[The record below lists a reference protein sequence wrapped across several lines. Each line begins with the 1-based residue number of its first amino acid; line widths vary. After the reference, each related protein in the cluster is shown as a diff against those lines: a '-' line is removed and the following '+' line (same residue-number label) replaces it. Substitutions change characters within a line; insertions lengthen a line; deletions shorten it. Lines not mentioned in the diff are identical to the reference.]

1 MILHQD
7 HKLTYNGQ
15 VTFEL
20 PNRMC
25 FDFHPETSLWEDGFH
40 LIAPDESF
48 TLVLAFLTAD
58 KPAKVFAE
66 EIFEER
72 DIDHII
78 EPVHEITTEG
88 GFKGYATSF
97 AYTEEMVE
105 EISLDL
111 PGEQHA
117 LLNVRFWRRLD
128 RPYDEKLWAQAKAE
142 ILASL
147 SSVRN
152 NNEIV

>member
-1 MILHQD
+1 MILHHD

-15 VTFEL
+15 ATFEL
-20 PNRMC
+20 PNGMC
-25 FDFHPETSLWEDGFH
+25 FDFHPETSLWEDGFQ
-40 LIAPDESF
+40 LIAPDGSF
-48 TLVLAFLTAD
+48 TLVLAFLTVD
-58 KPAKVFAE
+58 KPAKIFAE

-72 DIDHII
+72 DIGHMI
-78 EPVHEITTEG
+78 EPVHEIETIG
-88 GFKGYATSF
+88 GLKGYATAF
-97 AYTEEMVE
+97 AYTDEMVE

>member
-1 MILHQD
+1 MILHHD

-15 VTFEL
+15 ATFEL
-20 PNRMC
+20 PNGMC
-25 FDFHPETSLWEDGFH
+25 FDFHPELPLWEDGFQ
-40 LIAPDESF
+40 LIAPDGSF
-48 TLVLAFLTAD
+48 TLVLAFLTVD
-58 KPAKVFAE
+58 KPAKIFAE

-78 EPVHEITTEG
+78 EPVHEIETIG
-88 GFKGYATSF
+88 GLKGYATAF
-97 AYTEEMVE
+97 AYTDEVVE

-152 NNEIV
+152 KNENV